1 MGQTAVSQ
9 AEQVGAV
16 TAPPA
21 VGSKK
26 VQHAP
31 RTDGVP
37 PQQSSM
43 LGDIVSVVVG
53 RKLEDIVELKKGKPL
68 GHGAFGTVWKG
79 KFLEGGKAVAVK
91 TLDKQKMK
99 QLKVPDSLVMS
110 EVEFMGDCKGQQWFV
125 QLYDFLDTS
134 SSFHLVLEY
143 CDGGNLEDAARALEG
158 GFSELRA
165 SDLMK
170 QLLSG
175 ISFLHSKQICHRDIK
190 PQNAMLLGHVQ
201 KPHARL
207 RLGDFGIAVRFQPG
221 KLLTEKLGTPAFMA
235 PEMHMLPRSAGYDS
249 KVDLWAA
256 GTFMVFLLALE
267 YPFVDNKGCLLKN
280 DLLRGDLPIW
290 EGNAFQS
297 LFRNVQEATGLCRKR
312 PSPVARDLVRRLLTP
327 KRQVRCN
334 AKEALQ
340 HRWIT
345 SPPSE
350 TRADE
355 AQAQDAPLLQWSD
368 FEEGLTGIQREFQR
382 AAEEVVQA
390 VENIQIGSDLE
401 QQILLDPKDDRLKNC
416 VVCFQ
421 ESGHFGFFCKQCYH
435 SVCIQCLVKLPK
447 PECPHCRKPAS
458 DVAAAQ
464 HLAKI
469 AEAFDAQAAL
479 QAGSVAWKA
488 ALEVGSNVAE
498 NLGKVGADAVV
509 DIDLGHIRPVTE
521 EQRKRSSACCVCDTP
536 AGATNHVC
544 PECFASVCFPCA
556 KKLKE
561 RQCPSCGDVDHN
573 AEPLK
578 HYLAAAEA
586 WDAAMGL
593 ATRAG
598 EGVMN
603 ALSTGAEA
611 LTTRGAIATS
621 FDTTP
626 TDGADGGALTSEY
639 DQALR
644 RAISVQA
651 QLRVSHACEL
661 CSAPSSAFDLACGKC
676 AVSLCSSCVRTRLGP
691 DPCCPGCGDREVFN
705 VKAVQFQRN
714 ASQISSSASQ
724 LWDGLLYFGQG
735 LFNIESTGTEQ
746 VPAAPLLVPGPR
758 HQPHSKDQNLPRL
771 VIDDGEVTTE
781 VSL

>member
-125 QLYDFLDTS
+125 QLYDFLD
-134 SSFHLVLEY
+134 HGWLLQ
-143 CDGGNLEDAARALEG
+143 DAARALEG

-267 YPFVDNKGCLLKN
+267 YPFVDNKGSPKRFSLQRVE
-280 DLLRGDLPIW
+280 DSQRRVHRSQTLPAIEMAKDW
-290 EGNAFQS
+290 QLG
-297 LFRNVQEATGLCRKR
+297 LF
-312 PSPVARDLVRRLLTP
+312 PVGSCFTMLRLLT
-327 KRQVRCN
+327 
-334 AKEALQ
+334 A
-340 HRWIT
+340 
-345 SPPSE
+345 S
-350 TRADE
+350 
-355 AQAQDAPLLQWSD
+355 
-368 FEEGLTGIQREFQR
+368 GLEF
-382 AAEEVVQA
+382 
-390 VENIQIGSDLE
+390 D
-401 QQILLDPKDDRLKNC
+401 
-416 VVCFQ
+416 
-421 ESGHFGFFCKQCYH
+421 
-435 SVCIQCLVKLPK
+435 
-447 PECPHCRKPAS
+447 
-458 DVAAAQ
+458 
-464 HLAKI
+464 
-469 AEAFDAQAAL
+469 
-479 QAGSVAWKA
+479 
-488 ALEVGSNVAE
+488 
-498 NLGKVGADAVV
+498 
-509 DIDLGHIRPVTE
+509 
-521 EQRKRSSACCVCDTP
+521 
-536 AGATNHVC
+536 
-544 PECFASVCFPCA
+544 
-556 KKLKE
+556 
-561 RQCPSCGDVDHN
+561 
-573 AEPLK
+573 
-578 HYLAAAEA
+578 
-586 WDAAMGL
+586 
-593 ATRAG
+593 
-598 EGVMN
+598 
-603 ALSTGAEA
+603 
-611 LTTRGAIATS
+611 S
-621 FDTTP
+621 F
-626 TDGADGGALTSEY
+626 
-639 DQALR
+639 
-644 RAISVQA
+644 SVQ
-651 QLRVSHACEL
+651 
-661 CSAPSSAFDLACGKC
+661 G
-676 AVSLCSSCVRTRLGP
+676 
-691 DPCCPGCGDREVFN
+691 
-705 VKAVQFQRN
+705 
-714 ASQISSSASQ
+714 
-724 LWDGLLYFGQG
+724 
-735 LFNIESTGTEQ
+735 
-746 VPAAPLLVPGPR
+746 
-758 HQPHSKDQNLPRL
+758 
-771 VIDDGEVTTE
+771 
-781 VSL
+781 